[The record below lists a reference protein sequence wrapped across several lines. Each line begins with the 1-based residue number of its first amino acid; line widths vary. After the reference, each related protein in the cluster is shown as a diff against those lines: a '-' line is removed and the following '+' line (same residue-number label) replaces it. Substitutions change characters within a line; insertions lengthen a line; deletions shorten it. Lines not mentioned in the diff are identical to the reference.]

1 MIHSKREAL
10 LYPLAGKIEGGSPRT
25 RAPAAECR
33 LPAEAGSGAARKRP
47 CAIRRWKHPALPE
60 DLVRAPTGS
69 CGRLQHPG
77 EAPAGSGSRRVE
89 GGKLAILTFG
99 GVAFQD
105 PSNPLLGEGGGRAKG
120 AELALH
126 GCSFLT

>member
-69 CGRLQHPG
+69 CGRLQHPV
-77 EAPAGSGSRRVE
+77 AVSLPRFSSKDKNVN
-89 GGKLAILTFG
+89 KAIF
-99 GVAFQD
+99 
-105 PSNPLLGEGGGRAKG
+105 
-120 AELALH
+120 
-126 GCSFLT
+126 